1 MADALV
7 RLKVES
13 QEYENKIQRAARGIQ
28 RLEEATRKSGKTMAD
43 ATQKEVEFVRSLGRM
58 ETVSTTTRGKLAELK
73 TAFTD
78 LSMQYQRLSN
88 MEKSS
93 PIGRAMSASIQQ
105 LQGRIR
111 TLNTDLANVNR
122 QMAGGLGGQFA
133 QGLSSAF
140 ASFGPAM
147 MTMTAVMG
155 TINGLK
161 KVIGDTVQTNMQF
174 EQSNAVLASVLGT
187 TRDNVTALTTQAKK
201 LGATTQYTA
210 IQITELQTNLARLG
224 FTQQEIM
231 NSTTAV
237 QALATATGADL
248 GEAANLAGAALRAF
262 GMDSSEMER
271 VASVLAV
278 STTKSALSFEK
289 LATAV
294 PIVSPVA
301 KQFGFTIEDVVTL
314 LGKLSDAGF
323 DASMAAT
330 ATRNIFLNMAN
341 GSGKLAQALGRPIRS
356 IEDLAPALVEL
367 RNKGI
372 DLAEMLELTDK
383 RSVAAFATFIESA
396 ETMKALKDSVTDCSD
411 ALQGMVDEQLNTL
424 QGSVTIMKSAWEG
437 LMLTFDDSN
446 STIRRVVV
454 SITELLTAWTNWRNR
469 NQGGDAAIMSY
480 ELGLTD
486 EAKAEADAFINA
498 EKASQKS
505 ADQIKADAEARKA
518 ALAAEEAELLALEQA
533 YRTWQEEYNR
543 YRNSGDVE
551 RIVTLQGQ
559 NPLMGTQYQTDTNL
573 LYQQIAGKRDE
584 MAVQDYI
591 IGAVTPPTQNPNP
604 NPNGDPDGPIKLLKA
619 QYQQQEK
626 EQIAALDRMAMNE
639 EEYEA
644 QVYQIKKTWM
654 QKIADLYAEGTVER
668 ARADAALSQ
677 LDIQYQATQMRFANK
692 QAKHDRKYQTITGPS
707 GYSEEGIAA
716 TRQQIQNSMKGL
728 QMNSGEYIIAANT
741 LVDLNTFENLL
752 KTATAHG
759 LQFDP
764 AQLEALYETIDTNAF
779 ELDVD
784 IPDSAWTS
792 LVEEINA
799 KLQDLGLPPI
809 KLDVTT
815 GNISNITDT
824 AKKTEKAWGAAAN
837 AISAIGGAL
846 QQIEDPSA
854 KVAGIIMQAVA
865 NIALGF
871 ATATTQAAAGGPFAW
886 IAATVAGIANM
897 ISAVTAIKQV
907 TSAGKFADGGM
918 VGGNSYSGD
927 NLTASVN
934 SGELILNRAQ
944 QNTIASQLQGGA
956 ANIRVQGFVKGHDIL
971 LAASNYARS
980 TGKILHAIGG
990 DGLPIIAG

>member
-7 RLKVES
+7 KLKVES
-13 QEYENKIQRAARGIQ
+13 QEYENKIQRAAKGIQ

-93 PIGRAMSASIQQ
+93 PIGRAMSSSIQQ

-122 QMAGGLGGQFA
+122 QMSGGLGGQFA

-140 ASFGPAM
+140 TSFGPAM

-174 EQSNAVLASVLGT
+174 EQSSAVLASVLGT
-187 TRDNVTALTTQAKK
+187 TRDQVTALTTQAKK

-396 ETMKALKDSVTDCSD
+396 ETMNALKTSITDCSD

-437 LMLTFDDSN
+437 LMLTFEESN
-446 STIRRVVV
+446 GTIKSVVDGL
-454 SITELLTAWTNWRNR
+454 TELLTAWTNWRNR
-469 NQGGDAAIMSY
+469 RQGGDAAISSY
-480 ELGLTD
+480 ELGGDADAATQYIEEKRGQGVTD
-486 EAKAEADAFINA
+486 EGIIAQAEA
-498 EKASQKS
+498 EKAAMEKEIETLMKLEALYAEYAQFREGYKYPTWEGQQKLQEYQDKFT
-505 ADQIKADAEARKA
+505 ALGVAWTDDAR
-518 ALAAEEAELLALEQA
+518 Q
-533 YRTWQEEYNR
+533 QN
-543 YRNSGDVE
+543 
-551 RIVTLQGQ
+551 LQ
-559 NPLMGTQYQTDTNL
+559 N
-573 LYQQIAGKRDE
+573 IAGKRDQINTLGLVVSNLTPASVATPAGGE
-584 MAVQDYI
+584 GGNGG
-591 IGAVTPPTQNPNP
+591 GA
-604 NPNGDPDGPIKLLKA
+604 IKLLKA

-644 QVYQIKKTWM
+644 QVYEIKKTWM
-654 QKIADLYAEGTVER
+654 QKIADLYDEGTVER

-677 LDIQYQATQMRFANK
+677 LDIQYQATQMRLANK
-692 QAKHDRKYQTITGPS
+692 QTKHDRKYQTITGPS

-764 AQLEALYETIDTNAF
+764 AQLEALYETIDANAF

-784 IPDSAWTS
+784 VPDSAWTS

-799 KLQDLGLPPI
+799 KLQELGLPPI

-907 TSAGKFADGGM
+907 TSAGKFADGGL

-956 ANIRVQGFVKGHDIL
+956 AQNMRLEALISGESLRMV
-971 LAASNYARS
+971 LANNASRRGGNRAQYAIS
-980 TGKILHAIGG
+980 KFG
-990 DGLPIIAG
+990 